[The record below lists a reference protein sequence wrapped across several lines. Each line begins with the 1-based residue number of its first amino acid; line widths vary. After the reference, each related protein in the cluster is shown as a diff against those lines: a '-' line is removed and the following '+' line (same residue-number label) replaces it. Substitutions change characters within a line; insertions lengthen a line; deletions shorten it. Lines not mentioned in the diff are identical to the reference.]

1 MDRRAF
7 LAIAA
12 ATGLLA
18 ACGGK
23 PPGPA
28 VVTVAVTGAPGMN
41 PGPDGADRPVTLSL
55 LRLKDAGAFNSA
67 DMFALQEDP
76 ATALAADL
84 IGMDQLAIAP
94 GGTASKTITF
104 EPEATQLGLLALAA
118 RPGRQGLAAGD
129 AGGARHGGDRQRDPR
144 PQGHRAQAVMNREP
158 RA

>member
-7 LAIAA
+7 LAFA
-12 ATGLLA
+12 ATGLVA

-28 VVTVAVTGAPGMN
+28 VVTVAAKGAPGMN

-55 LRLKDAGAFNSA
+55 LRLRDAGAFMSA

-76 ATALAADL
+76 AAALGADL

-104 EPEATQLGLLALAA
+104 EPEATQLGLLALLRDPAGKVWRLTTPVAPGMQATAA
-118 RPGRQGLAAGD
+118 VTLGARGIGLALT
-129 AGGARHGGDRQRDPR
+129 
-144 PQGHRAQAVMNREP
+144 
-158 RA
+158 

>member
-7 LAIAA
+7 IAFA
-12 ATGLLA
+12 ATGLVA

-28 VVTVAVTGAPGMN
+28 VVAVAATGAPGMN

-55 LRLKDAGAFNSA
+55 LRLKDAGAFMSA

-76 ATALAADL
+76 AAALAADL
-84 IGMDQLAIAP
+84 VGMDQIAIAP

-104 EPEATQLGLLALAA
+104 EPEATQLGHLAL
-118 RPGRQGLAAGD
+118 L
-129 AGGARHGGDRQRDPR
+129 
-144 PQGHRAQAVMNREP
+144 REP
-158 RA
+158 AGKVWRLATPVQPGMQATATVTLGPAGIVLALS